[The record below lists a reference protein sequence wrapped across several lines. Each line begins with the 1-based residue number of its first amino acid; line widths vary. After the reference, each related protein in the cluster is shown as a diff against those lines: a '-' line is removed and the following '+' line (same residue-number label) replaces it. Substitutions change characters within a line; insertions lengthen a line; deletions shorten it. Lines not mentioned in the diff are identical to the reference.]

1 MDFRI
6 GFLSFLLQAI
16 TLSHFTF
23 CSFFPILKEFLQLEF
38 YAGLRHLWS
47 SSFVK
52 FRGYNSACVFFLNF
66 FVLYRK
72 RYWLLC
78 LVGLLTSVIHVL
90 QVCLILSLVEA
101 ANLSTRLLLTPNTKT
116 TGKKHS
122 EDYCSMYDLCGKRSD
137 GKVVNCP
144 YGSPAV
150 KPDDLFSSKIQSL
163 CPTITGNV
171 CCTEAQF
178 DTLKTQVQQA
188 IPFLVGCPACLRN
201 FLNLFCELTCSPN
214 QSLFINVTSVDS
226 VGGNLTVGAIDYFV
240 TDAFGE
246 GLYESC
252 KDVKFGTMNSR
263 ALQFI
268 GAGAKNFKEWFAF
281 IGIKAAPGGLGSPY
295 AIMFRPNATDSSGMK
310 PMNVSTY
317 SCGDISLG
325 CSCGDCPSSSV
336 CSSSAS
342 TTTHKSD
349 SCSVKIGTLMVKC
362 VDLIL
367 AVLYI
372 ILICV
377 FLGWGLYHRIRER
390 KPTYRTKSVPN
401 VISDGALYTH
411 NREKDENLPMQ
422 VHMMEDVSQN
432 RNGVR
437 LSAVQGYMTNFYRKY
452 GSYVARNPIMVLA
465 SSLAIVLLL
474 CLGLIRFKVETRPE
488 KLWVGPGS
496 RAAQEKQFFDSHL
509 APFYR
514 IEQLILATVP
524 DLENSTSPRIVSEDN
539 IRFLFEIQKKV
550 DAIRAN
556 YSGLMVSLQ
565 DICMKPLDKDCA
577 TQSVLQYFKMDPKNF
592 DDYGGVEHLNY
603 CFEQYSSADQ
613 CMSAF
618 KAPLDPS
625 TVLGGYSGNDY
636 SGASAFI
643 VTYPVNN
650 AVDKEGNETARAVAW
665 EKSFIQLVKDELL
678 PMVQSRNLT
687 LAFSSESSIEEELK
701 RESTADAITILVS
714 YLVMFAYISLTL
726 GDTLH
731 PSFYISSKVLL
742 GLSGVILVLLSVLG
756 SAGFFSALG
765 VKSTLIIMEVIP
777 FLVLAV
783 GVDNMCILVHAV
795 KRQQLELPLEGR
807 ISNALVEVG
816 PSITLASLSE
826 VLAFAVG
833 SFISM
838 PAIRVFSMFAALAV
852 LLDFLLQVTAF
863 VALIVLDSLRAEDKR
878 VDCFPCIKVRSFNPD
893 PDIGIGQ
900 RKPGLLARYMKEVHA
915 PILSIWGVKIVVL
928 AIFVGFA
935 LASIAMST
943 RIEPGL
949 EQEIVLPRDSYL
961 QGYFNNVSEYLRIG
975 PPLYFVVKNYNYSSE
990 SIHTNQL
997 CSISQ
1002 CNSDSLLNEIAR
1014 AALVPD
1020 TSYIA
1025 KPAASWLDDYL
1036 VWVSPEAFGCCR
1048 KFTNGSY
1055 CPPDDQPTCCAPGE
1069 SSCVSVGAC
1078 KDCTTCFRHSDL
1090 HNDRPSTTQFREKLP
1105 WFLSA
1110 LPSADCAKGG
1120 HGAYTSSVELK
1131 GYDNGIIQAS
1141 SFRTYHTPLNK
1152 QVDYVNSMRAAREFS
1167 SRVSDSLKIEIFPYS
1182 VFYMF
1187 FEQYLNIWKT
1197 ALVNLAI
1204 AIGAVFIVCL
1214 VITCS
1219 LWSSSI
1225 ILLVLAMIVIDLLGV
1240 MAILNIQLNALSVV
1254 NLVMSVG
1261 IAVEF
1266 CVHITHS
1273 FMVTSGDRDHRA
1285 KEALGT
1291 MGASVFSGITLTKL
1305 VGVIV
1310 LCFSRTEVFV
1320 IYYFKMY
1327 LSLVLLGF
1335 LHGLV
1340 FLPVVLSI
1348 FGPPSRCSIIEQG
1361 EDRSSTSS

>member
-1 MDFRI
+1 MDHHHRL
-6 GFLSFLLQAI
+6 GFL
-16 TLSHFTF
+16 T
-23 CSFFPILKEFLQLEF
+23 
-38 YAGLRHLWS
+38 S
-47 SSFVK
+47 S
-52 FRGYNSACVFFLNF
+52 
-66 FVLYRK
+66 
-72 RYWLLC
+72 
-78 LVGLLTSVIHVL
+78 
-90 QVCLILSLVEA
+90 ILSLLQVYVILFLVA
-101 ANLSTRLLLTPNTKT
+101 AHNFSASDAAA
-116 TGKKHS
+116 TGEKHA
-122 EDYCSMYDLCGKRSD
+122 ENHCAMYDICGKRID

-144 YGSPAV
+144 YGSQAV
-150 KPDDLFSSKIQSL
+150 KPDDLLSSKIQSL

-214 QSLFINVTSVDS
+214 QSLFINVTSIDK
-226 VGGNLTVGAIDYFV
+226 VGGNFTVGGIDYYI

-246 GLYESC
+246 GLYDSC
-252 KDVKFGTMNSR
+252 KDVKFGTTNSR
-263 ALQFI
+263 AMQFI
-268 GAGAKNFKEWFAF
+268 GAGAQNFKEWFSF
-281 IGIKAAPGGLGSPY
+281 LGRKAAPYSLGSPY
-295 AIMFRPNATDSSGMK
+295 AITFQPNPIKSSGMK

-336 CSSSAS
+336 CSDSVS
-342 TTTHKSD
+342 TTTHKRD
-349 SCSVKIGTLMVKC
+349 SCTVKVGSLVVKC
-362 VDLIL
+362 VDFIL

-372 ILICV
+372 ILMAV
-377 FLGWGLYHRIRER
+377 FLGWGFYHRIRER
-390 KPTYRTKSVPN
+390 KLSYRTKPESN
-401 VISDGALYTH
+401 VISGSVVHSH
-411 NREKDENLPMQ
+411 NREKDENLPMRQ
-422 VHMMEDVSQN
+422 MIEGAPE
-432 RNGVR
+432 NGSGVQ
-437 LSAVQGYMTNFYRKY
+437 LSTVQGYMSKFYRKY
-452 GSYVARNPIMVLA
+452 GLYVARNPITVLL

-474 CLGLIRFKVETRPE
+474 CLGLIRFRVETRPQ

-496 RAAQEKQFFDSHL
+496 KAAQEKQFFDSHL

-524 DLENSTSPRIVSEDN
+524 DKVNTTSPRIVSEEN
-539 IRFLFEIQKKV
+539 IKFLFEIQKKV

-577 TQSVLQYFKMDPKNF
+577 TQSVLQYFKMDQKNF
-592 DDYGGVEHLNY
+592 DDYGGVDHLNY
-603 CFEQYSSADQ
+603 CFEHYSSADK

-618 KAPLDPS
+618 KGPLDPS

-636 SGASAFI
+636 SEASAFI
-643 VTYPVNN
+643 ITYPVNN
-650 AVDKEGNETARAVAW
+650 AVDGEGNQTAKAIAW
-665 EKSFIQLVKDELL
+665 EKTFIQLVKDELL

-701 RESTADAITILVS
+701 RESTADAITIVVS

-726 GDTLH
+726 GDTPH
-731 PSFYISSKVLL
+731 PSSFYISSKVLL
-742 GLSGVILVLLSVLG
+742 GLSGVLLVMLSVLG
-756 SAGFFSALG
+756 SVGFFSALG

-783 GVDNMCILVHAV
+783 GVDNMCILVHSV
-795 KRQQLELPLEGR
+795 KRQKLELPLEER
-807 ISNALVEVG
+807 MSKALVEVG

-833 SFISM
+833 CIISM
-838 PAIRVFSMFAALAV
+838 PACRVFSMFAALAV

-863 VALIVLDSLRAEDKR
+863 VALIVLDSLRTEDMR
-878 VDCFPCIKVRSFNPD
+878 VDCFPCMKVHSSHAD
-893 PDIGIGQ
+893 PDKRIGR
-900 RKPGLLARYMKEVHA
+900 RKRGLLARYMKVKQHLYYQFNDLLLEVHA
-915 PILSIWGVKIVVL
+915 PILSIWGVKIVII
-928 AIFVGFA
+928 AIFVAFA
-935 LASIAMST
+935 FASIALST

-949 EQEIVLPRDSYL
+949 EQQIVLPRDSYL
-961 QGYFNNVSEYLRIG
+961 QGYFTNVSEYLRIG
-975 PPLYFVVKNYNYSSE
+975 PPLYFVVKNYNYSYDILVFQQEQGKFE
-990 SIHTNQL
+990 SIHDSYVSDWDILNL
-997 CSISQ
+997 ALIS
-1002 CNSDSLLNEIAR
+1002 R
-1014 AALVPD
+1014 AALVPE

-1055 CPPDDQPTCCAPGE
+1055 CPPDDQPPCCSAGE
-1069 SSCVSVGAC
+1069 GSCVSNGAC
-1078 KDCTTCFRHSDL
+1078 KDCTTCFRHADL
-1090 HNDRPSTTQFREKLP
+1090 WNDRPSTTQFKDKLP
-1105 WFLSA
+1105 WFLSS

-1120 HGAYTSSVELK
+1120 HGAYTSSVDLK
-1131 GYDNGIIQAS
+1131 GYDSGIIQAS

-1152 QVDYVNSMRAAREFS
+1152 QIDYVNSMRAAREFA

-1187 FEQYLNIWKT
+1187 FEQYLNIWRT

-1219 LWSSSI
+1219 LWSSAI
-1225 ILLVLAMIVIDLLGV
+1225 ILLVLVMIVVDLMGV
-1240 MAILNIQLNALSVV
+1240 MAILNIQLNAVSVV

-1266 CVHITHS
+1266 CVHMTHS
-1273 FMVTSGDRDHRA
+1273 FAVTSGDKDQRV

-1320 IYYFKMY
+1320 VYYFQMY

-1348 FGPPSRCSIIEQG
+1348 FGPPSRCIDQG
-1361 EDRSSTSS
+1361 EDHSSTTS

>member
-1 MDFRI
+1 MELLRL
-6 GFLSFLLQAI
+6 GFLTFLFLLQA
-16 TLSHFTF
+16 
-23 CSFFPILKEFLQLEF
+23 
-38 YAGLRHLWS
+38 
-47 SSFVK
+47 
-52 FRGYNSACVFFLNF
+52 
-66 FVLYRK
+66 
-72 RYWLLC
+72 
-78 LVGLLTSVIHVL
+78 
-90 QVCLILSLVEA
+90 CLILKSSA
-101 ANLSTRLLLTPNTKT
+101 T
-116 TGKKHS
+116 TSGERHS
-122 EDYCSMYDLCGKRSD
+122 ENYCAMYDICGKRSD
-137 GKVVNCP
+137 DKVLNCP

-150 KPDDLFSSKIQSL
+150 KPDDLLSSKIQSL

-214 QSLFINVTSVDS
+214 QSLFINVTSVDK
-226 VGGNLTVGAIDYFV
+226 VGGNSTVGGIDYFV

-252 KDVKFGTMNSR
+252 KEVKFGTMNSR
-263 ALQFI
+263 ALQFL
-268 GAGAKNFKEWFAF
+268 GAGAQNFGEWFAF
-281 IGIKAAPGGLGSPY
+281 IGRKAAPNSAGSPF
-295 AIMFRPNATDSSGMK
+295 AITFHPNSTKSSGMK

-317 SCGDISLG
+317 SCGDNSLG

-336 CSSSAS
+336 CSNSPS
-342 TTTHKSD
+342 TATHMKD
-349 SCSVKIGTLMVKC
+349 SCSIKVGSLTVKC

-367 AVLYI
+367 TVLYI
-372 ILICV
+372 ILISV
-377 FLGWGLYHRIRER
+377 FLGWGLCHHRIRER
-390 KPTYRTKSVPN
+390 NPTYRTRPDSNIGSGGVLH
-401 VISDGALYTH
+401 SLDG
-411 NREKDENLPMQ
+411 EKDENLPMQ
-422 VHMMEDVSQN
+422 VHMMQDVSQN

-437 LSAVQGYMTNFYRKY
+437 LSAVQGYMSNFYRKY
-452 GSYVARNPIMVLA
+452 GSYVAKNPTMVLF

-496 RAAQEKQFFDSHL
+496 KAAQEKQFFDRHL

-524 DLENSTSPRIVSEDN
+524 DHVNNTSPKIVSEEN
-539 IRFLFEIQKKV
+539 IKFLFEIQKKV

-565 DICMKPLDKDCA
+565 DICMKPMDKDCA
-577 TQSVLQYFKMDPKNF
+577 TQSVLQYFKMEPKNL
-592 DDYGGVEHLNY
+592 DDYGGVDHLGY
-603 CFEQYSSADQ
+603 CFEHYTSADQ

-625 TVLGGYSGNDY
+625 TVLGGFSGSDY
-636 SGASAFI
+636 SAASAFI

-650 AVDKEGNETARAVAW
+650 AIDEEGNETAKAIAW
-665 EKSFIQLVKDELL
+665 EKTFIQLVKDELL
-678 PMVQSRNLT
+678 PMALSRNLT

-701 RESTADAITILVS
+701 RESTADAITILIS

-726 GDTLH
+726 GDTPRLS
-731 PSFYISSKVLL
+731 SFYISSKVLL
-742 GLSGVILVLLSVLG
+742 GLAGVMLVMLSVLG
-756 SAGFFSALG
+756 SVGIFSALG

-795 KRQQLELPLEGR
+795 KRQQLDLPLER
-807 ISNALVEVG
+807 RMSNALVEVG

-838 PAIRVFSMFAALAV
+838 PACRVFSMFAALAV
-852 LLDFLLQVTAF
+852 LLDFLLQITAF
-863 VALIVLDSLRAEDKR
+863 VALIVLDSSRAEDKR
-878 VDCFPCIKVRSFNPD
+878 VDCLPCMKVHPMHVDFD
-893 PDIGIGQ
+893 KGVGQ
-900 RKPGLLARYMKEVHA
+900 SKPGFLARYMKEVHA
-915 PILSIWGVKIVVL
+915 PILSIWGVKLVVI
-928 AIFVGFA
+928 AIFTAFT
-935 LASIAMST
+935 LASIALST

-949 EQEIVLPRDSYL
+949 EQDIVLPRDSYL
-961 QGYFNNVSEYLRIG
+961 QGYFNNISEYLRIG

-990 SIHTNQL
+990 STHTNQL

-1002 CNSDSLLNEIAR
+1002 CNSTSLLNEIAR

-1025 KPAASWLDDYL
+1025 KPAASWLDDFL

-1048 KFTNGSY
+1048 KFMNGSY
-1055 CPPDDQPTCCAPGE
+1055 CPPDDQPPCCAVGE
-1069 SSCVSVGAC
+1069 GSCVSDGVC
-1078 KDCTTCFRHSDL
+1078 KDCTTVNGQCFRHSDL
-1090 HNDRPSTTQFREKLP
+1090 HNDRPSTTQFWKKLP

-1131 GYDNGIIQAS
+1131 GYESGIIQAS

-1152 QVDYVNSMRAAREFS
+1152 QVDYVNSMRAAREFC

-1197 ALVNLAI
+1197 ALVNIAI

-1225 ILLVLAMIVIDLLGV
+1225 ILLVLVMIVVDLMGV
-1240 MAILNIQLNALSVV
+1240 MAILNIQLNAVSVV

-1266 CVHITHS
+1266 CVHMTHS
-1273 FMVTSGDRDHRA
+1273 FTVTSGDKDQRMKH
-1285 KEALGT
+1285 ALGT

-1320 IYYFKMY
+1320 IYYFQMY

-1340 FLPVVLSI
+1340 FLPVALSI
-1348 FGPPSRCSIIEQG
+1348 FGPPSRCTNNEQG
-1361 EDRSSTSS
+1361 EDSSSTSS